1 MPRAAYKPVYVADE
15 EPSSTGGETVPE
27 IEWRGAAFHPSPD
40 RSSGFDAQP
49 LHEGF
54 GGIETRFFEL
64 GDQMSVSI
72 DTPMTITW
80 EGEQKGMRK
89 LQAGWLLG
97 VCAIVL
103 GILLGVTAFVIHMM
117 R

>member
-1 MPRAAYKPVYVADE
+1 MPRTAHKPVYVPDE
-15 EPSSTGGETVPE
+15 DP
-27 IEWRGAAFHPSPD
+27 
-40 RSSGFDAQP
+40 SSGFDPQP

-64 GDQMSVSI
+64 GDQMSVPI
-72 DTPMTITW
+72 DDTSVAMTW
-80 EGEQKGMRK
+80 DGEQKAMRK
-89 LQAGWLLG
+89 WHAGWLLG
-97 VCAIVL
+97 VSAIVL